1 VNSAGTPRRRPLDEK
16 EKVLKCGDLW
26 SDVRTRSAQSRRH
39 EHGKRVEETQMVPK
53 SLKSQHDY
61 KDTYPGPGFFWCLYS
76 RVGAQ
81 RSVLSARSRAVD
93 VIAEIKHEAKF

>member
-1 VNSAGTPRRRPLDEK
+1 
-16 EKVLKCGDLW
+16 
-26 SDVRTRSAQSRRH
+26 
-39 EHGKRVEETQMVPK
+39 MVPK